1 MKFITVRDLAVKNK
15 KTRQIISREDSVLTL
30 NGKPIAYMLPINED
44 NFEFVVNEAMR
55 IKAAAAFGRMQKKGA
70 HGGIGEKEGLKE
82 IQEYRADKRSARKKT
97 K

>member
-15 KTRQIISREDSVLTL
+15 KTREIISREDSVLTL

-55 IKAAAAFGRMQKKGA
+55 IKAAASFGSMQKKA
-70 HGGIGEKEGLKE
+70 AAAGISEKEGLKE
-82 IQEYRADKRSARKKT
+82 IEDYRAIRKGARKKRG
-97 K
+97 

>member
-15 KTRQIISREDSVLTL
+15 KTRQIMSREDSVLTL

-44 NFEFVVNEAMR
+44 NFEFVVNEAMK
-55 IKAAAAFGRMQKKGA
+55 IKAAAAFGRMQKKVE

-82 IQEYRADKRSARKKT
+82 IQEYRADKRSARKKI